1 MNIFNNSIVKFFI
14 DGGPVIM
21 FSILASS
28 FVAVYIIV
36 ERFLYFKKISK
47 NDEKIIERISSAIR
61 NSHYDE
67 AITICE
73 TVPTPVTNLMKA
85 GLKNRKF
92 SEQQVYDAIKDAATL
107 EIPKL
112 EKNMTILGTIASIA
126 PLLGLLGTVIGNME
140 AFGLIGS
147 KGALGSMEVL
157 AGGIAKALITTAFG
171 LSVAIPVT
179 LFYNYLTNKINN
191 FILALETKA
200 NELIKLLNSN
210 KV

>member
-1 MNIFNNSIVKFFI
+1 MNILNNSVVKFFI

-21 FSILASS
+21 LSILAAS
-28 FVAVYIIV
+28 FAAVYIIV
-36 ERFLYFKKISK
+36 ERFLYFKKISR
-47 NDEKIIERISSAIR
+47 NDEKIVERISSAIQ
-61 NSHYDE
+61 NKHFDE

-85 GLKNRKF
+85 GIKNREYN
-92 SEQQVYDAIKDAATL
+92 EQQISDAIKDAAAL

-112 EKNMTILGTIASIA
+112 EKNMNLLGTIASIA

-147 KGALGSMEVL
+147 KGALGSMELL

-179 LFYNYLTNKINN
+179 LLYNYLTNKVNN
-191 FILALETKA
+191 FILALEIKA
-200 NELIKLLNSN
+200 NELVKLLNK